1 MTDRLYNLLPA
12 IYRIRDAAGTDHLTG
27 DLYLPNQPL
36 RALLGVMERELQ
48 ALEANIDGLY
58 DDWFIETAA
67 EWVVP
72 YLGDLLGVRGLHAGS
87 PDTFSLRAYVAN
99 TLAYRRRKG
108 TATMLEQLARDVTG
122 WEARTVEFFDLLST
136 TQYLNHTRLYNFRT
150 PDLRKADTLE
160 LLETPF
166 DTAAHTADVRSI
178 SVGRGK
184 YNIPNMGIF
193 LWRLEAYEVPFSDA
207 RLIAPGFYTFNP
219 LGYDQPLFNSPRTE
233 GEITHLAEEI
243 NVPGR
248 LRRRPLYA
256 ELEGWRQSL
265 TRGDVFNPVYFD
277 PDAAVLQVFVDN
289 NPVSPYLGRPQD
301 PVPAEQIL
309 ICDLS
314 TWRNSPP
321 SKDYPRL
328 DGTLQT
334 RSITL
339 AVDPVLGR
347 LAFPSGVTPA
357 RVQVSYSYGF
367 SGDVGGGPYN
377 RTDSLTDALT
387 GGLYPPGDLYPQA
400 PIGWSSSATWQVGV
414 SKNIPPVPGQ
424 IFVTLADAVQQWNS
438 QPAGTVG
445 VITVMDS
452 STYPENLVGSD
463 TIVIPKGSQLLI
475 IAADWPAF
483 EDPTSGFYSPLP
495 GVTLRRVGDLVP
507 DGVRP
512 HIQGNIS
519 VRGTASVNDPNPGGL
534 VLDGLLIE
542 GRLRVLAGNLGGLQ
556 VNHCTLVPDPT
567 GGLYPPFPAKQVGLG
582 VTTQNAQLAISL
594 RRTIC
599 GPIMLPESVPSLSIA
614 ASIINKAGVS
624 ADKDHPLA
632 DKDHPLAI
640 DAGGANLVIRESTV
654 LGAVNVRSLE
664 ASNSIFTA
672 RVMVERRQAGAGANY
687 PCVRYSFTTSNS
699 KTPRR
704 YRCQPDIALEQEA
717 QALGKKSIAD
727 LTSAQRERVLSRVK
741 PGFHSTYY
749 GDPDYAQLSRGT
761 DPGILTGAED
771 GAEMGVWFYLQQ
783 SQREANLRTCLEEY
797 LRFGLEAGIFFVT

>member
-1 MTDRLYNLLPA
+1 MTERLYNLLPA
-12 IYRIRDAAGTDHLTG
+12 IYRIRDAADTDHLAGTDHPSG
-27 DLYLPNQPL
+27 DLYLPKQPL

-48 ALEANIDGLY
+48 ALEADIDGLY

-122 WEARTVEFFDLLST
+122 WEARAVEFFDLLST

-150 PDLRKADTLE
+150 PDLRKADALE

-193 LWRLEAYEVPFSDA
+193 LWRLEAYEVPLSDA

-219 LGYDQPLFNSPRTE
+219 FGYDQPLFNSPRTE

-277 PDAAVLQVFVDN
+277 PDAAVLQVFVDS

-301 PVPAEQIL
+301 PVPAELIM

-321 SKDYPRL
+321 SKDYTRL

-377 RTDSLTDALT
+377 RTDSLTD
-387 GGLYPPGDLYPQA
+387 GLYLPGGLYPQA

-414 SKNIPPVPGQ
+414 SKKIPPAPGQ
-424 IFVTLADAVQQWNS
+424 IFATLADAVQQWNS
-438 QPAGTVG
+438 QPASTVG

-463 TIVIPKGSQLLI
+463 AIVIPKGSQLLI
-475 IAADWPAF
+475 IAANWPAF
-483 EDPTSGFYSPLP
+483 EDPAWP
-495 GVTLRRVGDLVP
+495 GVTVRRVGDLVP

-519 VRGTASVNDPNPGGL
+519 VRGTASANDPNPGGL

-567 GGLYPPFPAKQVGLG
+567 GGLYPPFPANQVGLG

-614 ASIINKAGVS
+614 ASIIDQAGVS

-672 RVMVERRQAGAGANY
+672 RLMVEQRQAGAGASH

-699 KTPRR
+699 ETPRR

-727 LTSAQRERVLSRVK
+727 LTSVQRERVLSRVK
-741 PGFHSTYY
+741 PGFRSTHY
-749 GDPDYAQLSRGT
+749 GDPDYAQISRGT

-783 SQREANLRTCLEEY
+783 PQREANLRTSLEEY

>member
-12 IYRIRDAAGTDHLTG
+12 IYRIRDAAQG
-27 DLYLPNQPL
+27 QPL
-36 RALLGVMERELQ
+36 QALLNVMERELQ
-48 ALEANIDGLY
+48 ALEADIDGLY
-58 DDWFIETAA
+58 DDAFIETAA

-122 WEARTVEFFDLLST
+122 WEARAVEFFELLDT

-150 PDLRKADTLE
+150 PDLRNADALE

-166 DTAAHTADVRSI
+166 GTAAHTADVRHIAGKDHS

-184 YNIPNMGIF
+184 YNIPNIGIF
-193 LWRLEAYEVPFSDA
+193 LWRLEAYDILQGDA
-207 RLIAPGFYTFNP
+207 RLKSPGFYTFNP
-219 LGYDQPLFNSPRTE
+219 LGYDQPLFNPPRTE
-233 GEITHLAEEI
+233 RGADRSSAITHLAEEI

-256 ELEGWRQSL
+256 ELEAWRLAL
-265 TRGDVFNPVYFD
+265 TRGEDFSPVYFD
-277 PDAAVLQVFVDN
+277 PDTPVFQVFVDN
-289 NPVSPYLGRPQD
+289 NPD
-301 PVPAEQIL
+301 PEPAEQIM

-321 SKDYPRL
+321 SKDYARL

-347 LAFPSGVTPA
+347 LAFPSGVTPT

-377 RTDSLTDALT
+377 RSPFDGAPSDGALSLT
-387 GGLYPPGDLYPQA
+387 GEFQSPVV
-400 PIGWSSSATWQVGV
+400 WQVGV

-424 IFVTLADAVQQWNS
+424 IYATLTEAVQQWNS
-438 QPAGTVG
+438 QPEGSVG
-445 VITVMDS
+445 VIAVMDS
-452 STYPENLVGSD
+452 STYPEDLVSGD
-463 TIVIPKGSQLLI
+463 TITIPRGSQLFI

-483 EDPTSGFYSPLP
+483 EDPALP
-495 GVTLRRVGDLVP
+495 GVSIRRVGDLVP

-512 HIQGNIS
+512 HIQGNVS
-519 VRGTASVNDPNPGGL
+519 VRGTAATNDPNPGGL

-542 GRLRVLAGNLGGLQ
+542 GRLRALAGNLGGLQ

-567 GGLYPPFPAKQVGLG
+567 LPANQVGLG

-594 RRTIC
+594 TRTIC
-599 GPIMLPESVPSLSIA
+599 APVSLPDSVPSLSIT
-614 ASIINKAGVS
+614 ASIIDKAGVTS
-624 ADKDHPLA
+624 A
-632 DKDHPLAI
+632 I
-640 DAGGANLVIRESTV
+640 EAGGANLMIRESTV
-654 LGAVNVRSLE
+654 FGPVNARSLE
-664 ASNSIFTA
+664 VSNSIFTD
-672 RVMVERRQAGAGANY
+672 RVMVEQRQAG
-687 PCVRYSFTTSNS
+687 CVRYSFTPFNS
-699 KTPRR
+699 ETPRR
-704 YRCQPDIALEQEA
+704 YRCQPDLALEQEA
-717 QALGKKSIAD
+717 QALGKKSAAD
-727 LTSAQRERVLSRVK
+727 LTAVQRERVLSRVK
-741 PGFHSTYY
+741 PGFRSAHY
-749 GDPDYAQLSRGT
+749 GDPDYGQLSLGA
-761 DPGILTGAED
+761 DQGILTGAED
-771 GAEMGVWFYLQQ
+771 GGEMGVWFYLQQ
-783 SQREANLRTCLEEY
+783 PQREANLRTSLEEY